1 MITADRGRLE
11 KWREGFIFC
20 HPQCDLLLGLWSP
33 LSGSSARQVLA
44 AQSQSVL
51 TVFSCA
57 GSSQS
62 VSLPTSSVHE
72 YSCLPPSCCNLC
84 VFACACVLYNVHV
97 WCVCACVRMCVCLRV
112 CLPCVCACVRV
123 CVHAVL

>member
-1 MITADRGRLE
+1 MITADRLE

-84 VFACACVLYNVHV
+84 VFACACVYVY
-97 WCVCACVRMCVCLRV
+97 M
-112 CLPCVCACVRV
+112 
-123 CVHAVL
+123 CVHACGAFACVCVCVCV